1 MDYQDYKQIL
11 MDEMW
16 KIKPQEV
23 SEYNIQSV
31 VKQNRLS
38 DGITP
43 VYQDGGNLAPV
54 IYLEQY
60 YHFDVTRAEISE
72 LARELT
78 ERITAAHKV
87 QNNFDI
93 AAITPENAREHL
105 TLRMYNRAMNPELER
120 ECAHIDCLDLM
131 AVPRWELQTP
141 DGDRAS
147 FAVNRNV
154 QRTLLHMTD
163 GELLQIAREN
173 TMQQQFTIR
182 TMSDILREKI
192 KEVPEEV
199 VSEMLP
205 TDAADEVM
213 FVMTNAQEEY
223 GAAAVLFPE
232 KMKAASAVIGEK
244 DFYVVPSSIH
254 ELVIVP
260 GSRVD
265 NPADLLG
272 MMQQINADQVSEQD
286 RLGMDNIY
294 RFDGHKL
301 HICNTLDEA
310 IAQTAPLQ
318 PENRAMTQ
326 RRTL

>member
-1 MDYQDYKQIL
+1 MDYQEYKQIL
-11 MDEMW
+11 LDEMW
-16 KIKPQEV
+16 RIKPQEV

-60 YHFDVTRAEISE
+60 YHFDVTRAEINE

-105 TLRMYNRAMNPELER
+105 TLRMYNKAMNPELER
-120 ECAHIDCLDLM
+120 DCAHINCLDLI
-131 AVPRWELQTP
+131 AVPRWELENP
-141 DGDRAS
+141 EGDRAS
-147 FAVNRNV
+147 FAVNRDV
-154 QRTLLHMTD
+154 QRSLLRMTD
-163 GELLQIAREN
+163 SELLQIAREN

-182 TMSDILREKI
+182 AMSDILREKI

-199 VSEMLP
+199 VSETMP
-205 TDAADEVM
+205 SSAADEVM
-213 FVMTNAQEEY
+213 FVMTNNQEEY
-223 GAAAVLFPE
+223 GAAAILFPDE
-232 KMKAASAVIGEK
+232 LKKASAVIGER

-254 ELVIVP
+254 ELVLVP
-260 GSRVD
+260 GSKVD
-265 NPADLLG
+265 DPADLLE
-272 MMQQINADQVSEQD
+272 MMQQINADQVTEQE
-286 RLGMDNIY
+286 RLGNDNIY

-301 HICNTLDEA
+301 HICNTLEDV
-310 IAQTAPLQ
+310 ISQTAPLQ
-318 PENRAMTQ
+318 PENRAMAQ
-326 RRTL
+326 RRAL